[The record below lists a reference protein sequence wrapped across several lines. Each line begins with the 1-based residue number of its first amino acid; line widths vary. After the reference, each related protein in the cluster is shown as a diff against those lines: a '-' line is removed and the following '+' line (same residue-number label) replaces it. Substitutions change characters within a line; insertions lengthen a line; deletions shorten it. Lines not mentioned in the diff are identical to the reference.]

1 MCKGLIK
8 STPDRRI
15 LNVYMFIE
23 GEVIVLTL
31 RIDYQL
37 CLMRKASNVIKK
49 KKAKLSQVNK
59 MILGFISHFYQNK
72 DFAYRKKDHREYKLS
87 KLQIENMTR
96 NVKPLPYY

>member
-1 MCKGLIK
+1 
-8 STPDRRI
+8 
-15 LNVYMFIE
+15 
-23 GEVIVLTL
+23 
-31 RIDYQL
+31 
-37 CLMRKASNVIKK
+37 
-49 KKAKLSQVNK
+49 